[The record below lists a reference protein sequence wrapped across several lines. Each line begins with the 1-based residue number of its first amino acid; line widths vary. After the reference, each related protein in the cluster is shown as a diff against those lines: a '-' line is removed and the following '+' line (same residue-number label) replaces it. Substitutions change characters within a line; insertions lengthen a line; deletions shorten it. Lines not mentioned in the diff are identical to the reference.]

1 MEKSQVRIMMKR
13 FSAVEKTTTTSIE
26 SILKI
31 QQKETAFR
39 TSLLIE
45 LLAALMCVID
55 QSFKLNQFFITKSDL
70 KIKSIK
76 KNSMILHKIAVFY
89 GQMTS

>member
-13 FSAVEKTTTTSIE
+13 FSIEKTTTTSIE

-45 LLAALMCVID
+45 LMAALMCVID
-55 QSFKLNQFFITKSDL
+55 Q
-70 KIKSIK
+70 
-76 KNSMILHKIAVFY
+76 
-89 GQMTS
+89 